1 MAAAAVAAVA
11 FTSCC
16 RSARIEGTLADAPES
31 QVIVKLLDVNKYK
44 VLDTVKT
51 DIHGKF
57 SYKTSIEAGQ
67 PEFIYLF
74 HNNTR
79 IASMLLQRGDKVQV
93 TADTLGTYSVT
104 GSDETLKLM
113 EVEKDEADFE
123 NKFMAASARMND
135 LDPSSAEAIQLKKDI
150 SAQYIAY
157 YRSRVKYILQNSHS
171 LTSIPVLY
179 QNIGESLPVFGQITD
194 AIHFRNICDS
204 LQTVYP
210 ESKYVKALDKEA
222 TRRHQML
229 SLNARIQSA
238 DESAFPDIELADING
253 KKVKL
258 SSMDSKVVMIYF
270 WSSSDA
276 AQKMFNQD
284 VMKPVYNEFHSKG
297 FDIYSVAADADKAA
311 WASVV
316 KSQKLP
322 WTNVCDP
329 AGSTLGL
336 YTGCTVV
343 VVEEIVGLS
352 DTAVCRIPDGIDVGD
367 IGSEISS
374 ADVSP
379 CCRYRPWSAV
389 CCDFG
394 LVEPFFSGETVRERV
409 GYAAEVLFRLPEVC
423 VRQPVVWHP
432 VKE

>member
-123 NKFMAASARMND
+123 NKFMAASARLND

-204 LQTVYP
+204 IQTVYP

-336 YTGCTVV
+336 YNVTSLPMVYFIC
-343 VVEEIVGLS
+343 
-352 DTAVCRIPDGIDVGD
+352 DGALV
-367 IGSEISS
+367 S
-374 ADVSP
+374 APQVKD
-379 CCRYRPWSAV
+379 
-389 CCDFG
+389 
-394 LVEPFFSGETVRERV
+394 
-409 GYAAEVLFRLPEVC
+409 AASLRKFIAS
-423 VRQPVVWHP
+423 
-432 VKE
+432 KF

>member
-1 MAAAAVAAVA
+1 MRNYRNIIAAAAVAAVA

-123 NKFMAASARMND
+123 NKFMAASARLND

-171 LTSIPVLY
+171 LTAIPVLY

-204 LQTVYP
+204 LQTIYP

-253 KKVKL
+253 KKVRL

-336 YTGCTVV
+336 YNVTSLPMVYFIC
-343 VVEEIVGLS
+343 
-352 DTAVCRIPDGIDVGD
+352 DGALV
-367 IGSEISS
+367 S
-374 ADVSP
+374 APQVKD
-379 CCRYRPWSAV
+379 
-389 CCDFG
+389 
-394 LVEPFFSGETVRERV
+394 
-409 GYAAEVLFRLPEVC
+409 AASLRKFIAS
-423 VRQPVVWHP
+423 
-432 VKE
+432 KF

>member
-51 DIHGKF
+51 DVHGKF

-123 NKFMAASARMND
+123 NKFMAASARLND
-135 LDPSSAEAIQLKKDI
+135 LDPSPAEAIPLKK
-150 SAQYIAY
+150 
-157 YRSRVKYILQNSHS
+157 
-171 LTSIPVLY
+171 
-179 QNIGESLPVFGQITD
+179 SLPVFGQITD

-336 YTGCTVV
+336 YNVTSLPMVYFIC
-343 VVEEIVGLS
+343 
-352 DTAVCRIPDGIDVGD
+352 DGALV
-367 IGSEISS
+367 S
-374 ADVSP
+374 APQVKD
-379 CCRYRPWSAV
+379 
-389 CCDFG
+389 
-394 LVEPFFSGETVRERV
+394 
-409 GYAAEVLFRLPEVC
+409 AASLRKFIAS
-423 VRQPVVWHP
+423 
-432 VKE
+432 KF